1 VIVKLVLATLG
12 AALLAAVTTGVIA
25 AASTRNETVACLDDA
40 TKVLQRIAADPP
52 NGIPEEVTAAAKCVA
67 VVPRLLKGRFRLT
80 APRGKGVVT
89 CRNLEGWSAPAFF
102 TFSDGLWL
110 PRGGVTDM
118 SLVSAIGG
126 PIGRHVAPGN
136 YYRLNREMLTYSIS
150 KRALAP
156 VSLEGATI
164 REDRRSLVAIYGR
177 AAVMQAALSGR
188 LPVPPAARS
197 FLAVVDGIVHRKS
210 IP

>member
-1 VIVKLVLATLG
+1 MIVKLVLAILG
-12 AALLAAVTTGVIA
+12 MALLAAVTTGVIA

-110 PRGGVTDM
+110 PPVWGHGYEPHRGGH
-118 SLVSAIGG
+118 G
-126 PIGRHVAPGN
+126 
-136 YYRLNREMLTYSIS
+136 S
-150 KRALAP
+150 KRPTTALNQK
-156 VSLEGATI
+156 
-164 REDRRSLVAIYGR
+164 DRDPELMCRQSA
-177 AAVMQAALSGR
+177 GR
-188 LPVPPAARS
+188 LAGMWHQKTTR
-197 FLAVVDGIVHRKS
+197 D
-210 IP
+210 